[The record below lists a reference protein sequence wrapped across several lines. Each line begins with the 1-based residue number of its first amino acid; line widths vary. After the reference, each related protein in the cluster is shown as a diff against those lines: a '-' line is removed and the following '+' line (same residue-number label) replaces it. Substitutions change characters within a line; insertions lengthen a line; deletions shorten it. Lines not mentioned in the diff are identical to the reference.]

1 MNIRQKYEL
10 KMLAVDGYVNMT
22 KVAEMFSI
30 NLRTVRYDIGILNE
44 FLLRELGRECIFVT
58 NKTAQVDGDVK
69 GQLAGLAEVGVK
81 DFYTDRLTGEERMLL
96 IVFDLCWSNG
106 YSTIQDIADKYF
118 VSRTTVNADMVE
130 VKEYCRKNGINL
142 ISQRG
147 KGLCIDADEV
157 GRRKYLSKVI
167 RDFTALTGDRTEC
180 DHLRPVVRGGRPEQD
195 QGHCHGRGGG
205 VCHVPGRYRLR
216 GAGDPHRPVH
226 QAFPAG

>member
-58 NKTAQVDGDVK
+58 NKTAQVDGNVK
-69 GQLAGLAEVGVK
+69 EQLAGLAEVGVK

-118 VSRTTVNADMVE
+118 VSRTTVNADMVA

-142 ISQRG
+142 IS
-147 KGLCIDADEV
+147 
-157 GRRKYLSKVI
+157 
-167 RDFTALTGDRTEC
+167 
-180 DHLRPVVRGGRPEQD
+180 
-195 QGHCHGRGGG
+195 
-205 VCHVPGRYRLR
+205 
-216 GAGDPHRPVH
+216 
-226 QAFPAG
+226 